1 MMLIITA
8 IKELK
13 RHIIMNII
21 TFIELTVSIILVC
34 IMVSAVMIRYKY
46 YEPFAD
52 MYSSSGIYCEFSQA
66 SVNGSNYTSME
77 ELLGNDDIFP
87 YLSSPEQ
94 IVSTNKVMAFPM
106 IENENVPCYSYSY
119 NDELINRYRP
129 ELSSGN
135 WFKIT
140 KTDDMLNAVVS
151 ENEYGWKVGDTIPV
165 HFACKGWDGI
175 IEVKIIGE
183 LEENTKLPG
192 ISHNHTG
199 ENNSN
204 MFFSSFDYD
213 EEKVP
218 LLLFSYSQLKSKDV
232 FQSLN
237 SAIIK
242 YTKNTDTK
250 TLADDQKTIASFGS
264 PFSIKLSELN
274 ENSIE
279 YFKIQVYNYLPI
291 IIVVM
296 VLTLVSSI
304 SITAIS
310 ARRRLHDYGIYYVCG
325 LKWKSCSFV
334 NLYYSLI
341 LGILSL
347 IIALLLMRFTDS
359 IPLLGQMTI
368 LLNIWTIVAVIA
380 VMITFIVGSMIMPLI
395 IIRNNTPKEILTR
408 GDI

>member
-395 IIRNNTPKEILTR
+395 IIGNNTPKEILTR

>member
-1 MMLIITA
+1 MLIITA

-395 IIRNNTPKEILTR
+395 IIGNNTPKEILTR